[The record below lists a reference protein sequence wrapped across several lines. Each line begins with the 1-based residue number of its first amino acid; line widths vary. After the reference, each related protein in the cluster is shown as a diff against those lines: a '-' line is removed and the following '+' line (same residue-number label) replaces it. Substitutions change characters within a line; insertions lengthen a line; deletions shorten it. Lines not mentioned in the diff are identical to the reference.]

1 LISPSSTA
9 KISIKTY
16 TYCQGKILNQSQILL
31 TNEFQKAEVRG
42 QSAEGFQDLKR
53 EIEQGGLVSS
63 RRELLETNISLNWAL
78 YP

>member
-1 LISPSSTA
+1 MAPSSTA
-9 KISIKTY
+9 KISIKTHI
-16 TYCQGKILNQSQILL
+16 YCQGKILKQWQILL

-42 QSAEGFQDLKR
+42 QRAEGFQDLKR
-53 EIEQGGLVSS
+53 EIEQGRLVSS